1 MSSFRVCAAA
11 CLCFAAVGIATVSVA
26 TAQPN
31 AKLAR
36 EFQEGVD
43 AYRLGDYAEAR
54 AHLEAARKLDPKLP
68 GPHRFLAAVAFAE
81 KRYDDCIV
89 SAAQA
94 LRVAPQSR
102 EVADT
107 RKLHDDCRG
116 GAGRAGFAG
125 RYGEGGA
132 ISVTASFEDGTVGAA
147 IMIDGKASGSTP
159 LYPRPIPA
167 GKHQIKVSR
176 TGSKEQVIAVDVLP
190 GIVTDVAVSL
200 RSATAAVEGWVEL
213 PAELLDGDTGA
224 PIALSIDGKAVKLA
238 PRIALAPGK
247 HAIVLRRGKAEWSRS
262 VEVTAEKST
271 KLAPTFTD
279 KPAAKP
285 QAKKAPR

>member
-1 MSSFRVCAAA
+1 MSSFRVCAAV
-11 CLCFAAVGIATVSVA
+11 CFCFSAASIA

-31 AKLAR
+31 GKLAR
-36 EFQEGVD
+36 EFQQGVD

-54 AHLEAARKLDPKLP
+54 VHLEAARKLDPKLP

-81 KRYDDCIV
+81 KRYDDCIA

-102 EVADT
+102 EVEDT
-107 RKLHDDCRG
+107 RKLHGNCRG

-132 ISVTASFEDGTVGAA
+132 ISVTASFDDGTVGAA
-147 IMIDGKASGSTP
+147 ITINGKSSGSTP

-167 GKHQIKVSR
+167 GPHQIKVSR
-176 TGSKEQVIAVDVLP
+176 AGSKEQVLTVDILP
-190 GIVTDVAVSL
+190 GIVTDVEVAL
-200 RSATAAVEGWVEL
+200 RSATAPEGWLEF
-213 PAELLDGDTGA
+213 PADLVDADTGA
-224 PIALSIDGKAVKLA
+224 PVALSIDGRPAALA
-238 PRIALAPGK
+238 ARIALPPGK
-247 HAIVLRRGKAEWSRS
+247 HAVVLRRGKAEWSRS
-262 VEVTAEKST
+262 VQVTADKTT

>member
-1 MSSFRVCAAA
+1 MSSFRVCAVA
-11 CLCFAAVGIATVSVA
+11 CVCFSLVSIA

-31 AKLAR
+31 GKLAR

-68 GPHRFLAAVAFAE
+68 GPHRFLAAVALAE

-107 RKLHDDCRG
+107 RKLHEDCRG

-147 IMIDGKASGSTP
+147 ITIDGKSSGSTP
-159 LYPRPIPA
+159 LYPRPIPV
-167 GKHQIKVSR
+167 GSHQIKVSR
-176 TGSKEQVIAVDVLP
+176 AGSKEQAITVDVLP
-190 GIVTDVAVSL
+190 GIVTDVAVVLS
-200 RSATAAVEGWVEL
+200 SATAVEGWVEL
-213 PAELLDGDTGA
+213 PASLVDGDTGA
-224 PIALSIDGKAVKLA
+224 PVALSIDGKAVALA
-238 PRIALAPGK
+238 ARIALPPGK

-262 VEVTAEKST
+262 VEVIAEKST

-285 QAKKAPR
+285 QAKKTRR

>member
-1 MSSFRVCAAA
+1 MSSFRVFAAA
-11 CLCFAAVGIATVSVA
+11 CLCFYAASVA

-31 AKLAR
+31 GKLAR

-43 AYRLGDYAEAR
+43 AYRLGEYAEAR
-54 AHLEAARKLDPKLP
+54 KHLEAARKLDPKLP
-68 GPHRFLAAVAFAE
+68 GPHRFLAAVALAE
-81 KRYDDCIV
+81 KRYDDCIA
-89 SAAQA
+89 SAEQA

-107 RKLHDDCRG
+107 RKLHEDCRG

-132 ISVTASFEDGTVGAA
+132 ISVTASFDDGTVGAA

-159 LYPRPIPA
+159 LYPRPIPV
-167 GKHQIKVSR
+167 GSHQIKVSR
-176 TGSKEQVIAVDVLP
+176 AGSKEQVITVDVLP
-190 GIVTDVAVSL
+190 GIVTDVAVAL
-200 RSATAAVEGWVEL
+200 RSATAVEGWIEL
-213 PAELLDGDTGA
+213 PASLVAGDSGA
-224 PIALSIDGKAVKLA
+224 PISLSIDGKPAVLA
-238 PRIALAPGK
+238 ARIALPPGK

-262 VEVTAEKST
+262 VEVAAEKST

-279 KPAAKP
+279 KPATKP

>member
-1 MSSFRVCAAA
+1 MPPLRVCAIA
-11 CLCFAAVGIATVSVA
+11 CWCFSLVSIATLVGIAT
-26 TAQPN
+26 AQPS
-31 AKLAR
+31 AELAR

-43 AYRLGDYAEAR
+43 AYRLGEYAEAR
-54 AHLEAARKLDPKLP
+54 GHLEAARVIDPRLP

-81 KRYDDCIV
+81 KRYDDCIA
-89 SAAQA
+89 SAAEA

-102 EVADT
+102 EVEDT
-107 RKLHDDCRG
+107 RKLHDACRG

-132 ISVTASFEDGTVGAA
+132 ISVTASFDDGTVGAA
-147 IMIDGKASGSTP
+147 ITIDGKASGSTP

-176 TGSKEQVIAVDVLP
+176 AGSREQVITVDVLP
-190 GIVTDVAVSL
+190 GIVTDVAVAL
-200 RSATAAVEGWVEL
+200 RSATAAEGWIEL
-213 PAELLDGDTGA
+213 PAGLVAGDSSA
-224 PIALSIDGKAVKLA
+224 PIALFVDGKAVPLA
-238 PRIALAPGK
+238 TRIALPPGK
-247 HAIVLRRGKAEWSRS
+247 HAIVLRRGTTEWSRS

-271 KLAPTFTD
+271 KLAPTFPD